1 LQSKTD
7 IEIIKAIKK
16 QEKGENEISPLF
28 YCNTQQK
35 QADHVITIY
44 SIKIEETMKNFFIP
58 AVVALMVVGAT
69 LTGCNCQDDIKDDTA
84 FAASVTAST
93 VPQEK
98 NAFVELFTGVK
109 SEQSAEG
116 HRILNGL
123 MVTHPGR
130 IFCMNIHTGVYADNT
145 YTTDFGNE
153 LLRQADINAFP
164 AGTVNRQVFETYA
177 MDTVNQGTAIPIRY
191 IANACDLV
199 MAQSAPAN
207 LDAKAEINAQTREL
221 KVAVAIYYTESETD
235 TLISTHKLNVA
246 LLEDSIWGEQLG
258 GSTLNPTQYDFNNA
272 KYCHSNMLR
281 HLVTDQW
288 GVDIVPETGKQ
299 IRRVFVY
306 TIPEQISG
314 VDVNLDHLKIVV
326 FLAKGKQNVINAC
339 AAPIK
344 IN

>member
-1 LQSKTD
+1 MHL
-7 IEIIKAIKK
+7 
-16 QEKGENEISPLF
+16 
-28 YCNTQQK
+28 TQQK
-35 QADHVITIY
+35 QADHVIYIH
-44 SIKIEETMKNFFIP
+44 SIKNEETMRNFYIP
-58 AVVALMVVGAT
+58 AVVALMAVCTVLAS
-69 LTGCNCQDDIKDDTA
+69 CNCQDDMKDDTA
-84 FAASVTAST
+84 FAGSVTAST

-98 NAFVELFTGVK
+98 NALVEHFTGIK

-130 IFCMNIHTGVYADNT
+130 IFCINVHTGVYADNT

-153 LLRQADINAFP
+153 LIRQADINAFP
-164 AGTVNRQVFETYA
+164 AGTVNRQVFESYA
-177 MDTVNQGTAIPIRY
+177 MDTLNNGTAIPIRY

-199 MAQSAPAN
+199 MSQPAPAN

-221 KVAVAIYYTESETD
+221 KVAVAMYYFETD
-235 TLISTHKLNVA
+235 TVNPTHKINVA
-246 LLEDSIWGEQLG
+246 LLEDSIWGEQQG
-258 GSTLNPTQYDFNNA
+258 GSTLNPTQYDFNNG
-272 KYCHSNMLR
+272 KYCHNNMLR

-326 FLAKGKQNVINAC
+326 FLAKGKQDVINAC
-339 AAPIK
+339 AAPVK